1 MFFSL
6 SLYGK
11 IENILLYLRKYALFT
26 QLTVFQRMNKLSR
39 REMLKAGGAL
49 AATLAVT
56 GSQAFAADATA
67 SERVKSGK
75 RKIMIIGAHPDD
87 PETGCGGTMIRLA
100 KAGHEVISVYFT
112 RGERG
117 IPGTGLD
124 ESARIRTTEAI
135 EACRLLGVRPVF
147 MTQIDGDSEITQERY
162 NEMHKLIED
171 YKPDIVFAHWP
182 IDSHRDHA
190 NCSNLVFDAWI
201 KMDKPFELY
210 YFEVCSGIQTMQ
222 FYPTD
227 FVDITSVVELKR
239 KACFCHVSQ
248 GPERWYEKEH
258 GRMEEFRGM
267 QSDVEYAEAFVK
279 FQKSSCDL
287 QKLLD

>member
-1 MFFSL
+1 MK
-6 SLYGK
+6 K
-11 IENILLYLRKYALFT
+11 I
-26 QLTVFQRMNKLSR
+26 SR
-39 REMLKAGGAL
+39 REMLKASG
-49 AATLAVT
+49 AVT
-56 GSQAFAADATA
+56 ATFALSGTRAFADDSVPAK
-67 SERVKSGK
+67 KSKGGK
-75 RKIMIIGAHPDD
+75 KRIMVIGAHPDD
-87 PETGCGGTMIRLA
+87 PETGCGGTMVRLA
-100 KAGHEVISVYFT
+100 QAGHEVISVYFT

-124 ESARIRTTEAI
+124 ESARIRTAEAI
-135 EACRLLGVRPVF
+135 EACKILGVKPVF
-147 MTQIDGDSEITQERY
+147 MSQIDGDSKIDGERY
-162 NEMHKLIED
+162 KEMHKLIEE

-201 KMDKPFELY
+201 KMNKPFELY

-227 FVDITSVVELKR
+227 FVDISSVVEQKR

-267 QSDVEYAEAFVK
+267 QSDVKYAEAFVK

-287 QKLLD
+287 QKLLKD